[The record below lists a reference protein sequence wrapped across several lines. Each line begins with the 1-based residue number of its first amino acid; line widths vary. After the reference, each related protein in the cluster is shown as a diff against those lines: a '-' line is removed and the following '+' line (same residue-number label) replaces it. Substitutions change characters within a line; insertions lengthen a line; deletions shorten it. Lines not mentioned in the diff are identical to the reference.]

1 MKHILR
7 IAVAL
12 IFIASGFVKAV
23 DVVGFSFK
31 LEEYFSPSVFNM
43 PFMESQ
49 ALTIAVVVVALELIL
64 GFMLLL
70 KIRLKF
76 TLTALIAL
84 CVFFGFLTFYSA
96 YFNKVT
102 DCGCFGDAITFTP
115 WESFV

>member
-1 MKHILR
+1 MPFSASLNFLNNSKSLNPKSFKMKHILR

-49 ALTIAVVVVALELIL
+49 A
-64 GFMLLL
+64 
-70 KIRLKF
+70 
-76 TLTALIAL
+76 
-84 CVFFGFLTFYSA
+84 
-96 YFNKVT
+96 
-102 DCGCFGDAITFTP
+102 
-115 WESFV
+115 